1 METKLK
7 ILRGEQTEVGVPDER
22 WSISSFLDKTEQW
35 FQDWITTSKYYLV
48 SILDIWQFD
57 CAKYY

>member
-1 METKLK
+1 MLKNNPLLDFSNVPDMETKLK

-35 FQDWITTSKYYLV
+35 FQDWITTSKY
-48 SILDIWQFD
+48 
-57 CAKYY
+57 